1 MSEEEEE
8 EEEEKRIVISLITLG
23 NSQVGKTQLTQ
34 VFVDDHFEMN
44 TLTTIAYELKT
55 KKVLLK
61 NGHKIKVKIWD
72 TAGQERF
79 EKVALQYVVH
89 AQGIYLVYDITDKNS
104 FNQIE
109 HWVELANQKVDVTKI
124 PLMIVGNKTDLEDL
138 RKVSFEEGKELANKL
153 KADFY
158 ETSAKDNKNVK
169 ESFYKLINIAYEK
182 VKNEIDDNEKEKNF
196 KLNNKKKDNNLNN
209 GGCCKKNKK
218 K

>member
-72 TAGQERF
+72 TA
-79 EKVALQYVVH
+79 
-89 AQGIYLVYDITDKNS
+89 
-104 FNQIE
+104 
-109 HWVELANQKVDVTKI
+109 
-124 PLMIVGNKTDLEDL
+124 
-138 RKVSFEEGKELANKL
+138 
-153 KADFY
+153 
-158 ETSAKDNKNVK
+158 
-169 ESFYKLINIAYEK
+169 
-182 VKNEIDDNEKEKNF
+182 
-196 KLNNKKKDNNLNN
+196 
-209 GGCCKKNKK
+209 
-218 K
+218 

>member
-1 MSEEEEE
+1 M
-8 EEEEKRIVISLITLG
+8 
-23 NSQVGKTQLTQ
+23 
-34 VFVDDHFEMN
+34 
-44 TLTTIAYELKT
+44 
-55 KKVLLK
+55 
-61 NGHKIKVKIWD
+61 
-72 TAGQERF
+72 
-79 EKVALQYVVH
+79 
-89 AQGIYLVYDITDKNS
+89 
-104 FNQIE
+104 NQIE
-109 HWVELANQKVDVTKI
+109 NWVELVNQKVDVTKI

-196 KLNNKKKDNNLNN
+196 KLDNKTKDNINN

-218 K
+218 KWKEKLFNNFFFINFIIFIFEKIGQIY